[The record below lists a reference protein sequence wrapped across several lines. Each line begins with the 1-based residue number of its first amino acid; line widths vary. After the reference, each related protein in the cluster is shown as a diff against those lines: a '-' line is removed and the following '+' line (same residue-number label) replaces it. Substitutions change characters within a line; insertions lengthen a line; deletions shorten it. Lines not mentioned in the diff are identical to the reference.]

1 MDSNH
6 ECALPSMS
14 TKSSSSSSSC
24 GIAELE
30 LPKACGFDVVDDDAV
45 LPKKKLDVCMRVC
58 VGEDGCFVDV
68 FLVDFGADFAD
79 FASSTSEYTHVSQ
92 LHHGFPED
100 GSEVRIWCS
109 ELAHKDSRS
118 WVAREFLVYLQDA
131 TVLLQLLVEAV
142 IEDELR
148 ALVQRHGASQ
158 ARKDARA
165 HRSQQC
171 DLRRVHSRI
180 RPECVV
186 EIVKTIAEKL
196 AMGDAHCVSS
206 EERHHVCESEPST
219 HECGK
224 CRDYTL
230 PRPWQ
235 IH

>member
-1 MDSNH
+1 
-6 ECALPSMS
+6 MS

-45 LPKKKLDVCMRVC
+45 LRKKESDVCMRVC
-58 VGEDGCFVDV
+58 EGEDGCFLDVD
-68 FLVDFGADFAD
+68 LVDLGADFAD

-92 LHHGFPED
+92 LHHGLPED

-109 ELAHKDSRS
+109 ELAHKGSRG
-118 WVAREFLVYLQDA
+118 WVAREFLVHLQDT
-131 TVLLQLLVEAV
+131 TVLLKLLVEAV
-142 IEDELR
+142 IEDEPR

-158 ARKDARA
+158 ARKYARA

-206 EERHHVCESEPST
+206 EKRHHVCESEPST

-224 CRDYTL
+224 RRDYTL